1 MSIKQVLIAILN
13 MFFRLSIS
21 CIVVLLIY
29 RAAMYSYHFGYMVF
43 SDAAMEIS
51 PGRDVSITVETDDEI
66 LDIGETLERRGLISD
81 AKIFLVQAYLL
92 EYNDKLL
99 PGVYTLNTSM
109 KSEEMLEIMAA
120 MAEEGTDGESEEEE
134 TE

>member
-1 MSIKQVLIAILN
+1 MSLKQVLAAILN
-13 MFFRLSIS
+13 MIFRLTIS
-21 CIVVLLIY
+21 CVVVVLVY

-43 SDAAMEIS
+43 ADAAMEAS
-51 PGRDVSITVETDDEI
+51 PGRDVTITVEADDDV
-66 LDIGETLERRGLISD
+66 LDIGEVLERRGLISD

-99 PGVYTLNTSM
+99 PGMYSLNTSM
-109 KSEEMLEIMAA
+109 KSEEMLEIMTQTG
-120 MAEEGTDGESEEEE
+120 EDGSGEEE

>member
-1 MSIKQVLIAILN
+1 MSLKQVLAAILN
-13 MFFRLSIS
+13 MIFRLTIS
-21 CIVVLLIY
+21 CIVVVLVY

-43 SDAAMEIS
+43 SDAAMEVS
-51 PGRDVSITVETDDEI
+51 PGRDVTVTVEADDDA
-66 LDIGETLERRGLISD
+66 LDIGELLERRGLISD

-99 PGVYTLNTSM
+99 PGVYSLNTSM
-109 KSEEMLEIMAA
+109 KSEEMLEIMTQTG
-120 MAEEGTDGESEEEE
+120 ENGTGEEE